1 MTCAHSQTTAL
12 QSFCVVIFSGEM
24 TSENL
29 FSFFSC
35 QYPHVHQADRGS
47 CVTVASIA
55 YQTTSRSH
63 RYNVSL
69 QHTATHCNT
78 LQLTVASIAYQTTSR
93 SHRYNVSLQHTATHC
108 NTLQLT
114 VASIAYQTTSRS
126 HRYNVSLQHT
136 ATHCNTLQLTVASVA
151 YQTTSRSHR
160 YNVSL
165 QHTATRDTNKW
176 VLKRREFYGF
186 ARVNKVTSA
195 SLRYPLSVF
204 NKNST
209 LKRDVMSSIE

>member
-1 MTCAHSQTTAL
+1 
-12 QSFCVVIFSGEM
+12 M

-29 FSFFSC
+29 FPFFPC

-78 LQLTVASIAYQTTSR
+78 LQ
-93 SHRYNVSLQHTATHC
+93 HTATHC

-126 HRYNVSLQHT
+126 HRYNVTLQHT
-136 ATHCNTLQLTVASVA
+136 ATHCNTLQHVT
-151 YQTTSRSHR
+151 QTNVMLYRQLSSKLMPE
-160 YNVSL
+160 NVS
-165 QHTATRDTNKW
+165 RN
-176 VLKRREFYGF
+176 FYKG
-186 ARVNKVTSA
+186 AVAGVA
-195 SLRYPLSVF
+195 
-204 NKNST
+204 
-209 LKRDVMSSIE
+209 DVGKCC

>member
-1 MTCAHSQTTAL
+1 VINFSGDMTCAHSQKTAL
-12 QSFCVVIFSGEM
+12 QSFCVVNFSGEM

-29 FSFFSC
+29 CSFFSR

-47 CVTVASIA
+47 CV
-55 YQTTSRSH
+55 
-63 RYNVSL
+63 
-69 QHTATHCNT
+69 
-78 LQLTVASIAYQTTSR
+78 TVASIAYQTTSR